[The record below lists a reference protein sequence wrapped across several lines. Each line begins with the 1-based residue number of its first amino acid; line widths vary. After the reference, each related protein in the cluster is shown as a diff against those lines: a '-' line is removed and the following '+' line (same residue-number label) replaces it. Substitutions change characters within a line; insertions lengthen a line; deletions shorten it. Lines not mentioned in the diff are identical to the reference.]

1 MSPEKNNSSTK
12 FPILEMKDV
21 TVELGGKV
29 ILQDVNLVIHEGES
43 VVIIGPSGH
52 GKTVL
57 LKTLSGVY
65 PPVKGR
71 VFVEGEDWQS
81 LESDEK
87 HHLAR
92 KLGMLFQKDAL
103 FDSLTAAENIAF
115 PLKEHTEKTQEEID
129 TIVDELLEVVN
140 LQDAHDKYPHELSG
154 GMQRRLGIA
163 RALALSPKIV
173 FYDDPTAGQDPIRS
187 DAMAERILELKRQY
201 NSTLITVTSDM
212 MRAYQ
217 MADRILMVVGGEVL
231 EAGTPQTIDENPD
244 PRVQQF
250 INGRLEGPVRYI

>member
-1 MSPEKNNSSTK
+1 MKNEIPT
-12 FPILEMKDV
+12 LEMKNV
-21 TVELGGKV
+21 TVELGGK
-29 ILQDVNLVIHEGES
+29 IIFKDVNLVVHENES

-57 LKTLSGVY
+57 LKTLAGVY
-65 PPVKGR
+65 EPIKGH

-81 LESDEK
+81 LESTEK
-87 HHLAR
+87 HRLAQ

-115 PLKEHTEKTQEEID
+115 PLKEHTHKSQKEID
-129 TIVDELLEVVN
+129 KIVDDLLNIVDLKN
-140 LQDAHDKYPHELSG
+140 SHDKLPHELSG

-187 DAMAERILELKRQY
+187 DAMAERILELKKKF
-201 NSTLITVTSDM
+201 NSTLITVTGDM

-217 MADRILMVVGGEVL
+217 IADRIIMVVGGDVF
-231 EAGTPQTIDENPD
+231 EAGTPSTIDKNPD

-250 INGRLEGPVRYI
+250 INGRLEGPIRYT

>member
-1 MSPEKNNSSTK
+1 MSTPT
-12 FPILEMKDV
+12 LEMKNV

-29 ILQDVNLVIHEGES
+29 IFKDVNLVISEGES

-57 LKTLSGVY
+57 LKTLAGVFA
-65 PPVKGR
+65 PKKGQ

-87 HHLAR
+87 HQLAR

-115 PLKEHTEKTQEEID
+115 PLKEHTQKTPEEIEE
-129 TIVDELLEVVN
+129 IVCELLEIVN
-140 LQDAHDKYPHELSG
+140 LEDAHDKLPHELSG

-187 DAMAERILELKRQY
+187 DAMASRILELKNKY
-201 NSTLITVTSDM
+201 NSTMVTVTSDM
-212 MRAYQ
+212 MRATQ
-217 MADRILMVVGGEVL
+217 LADRIIMVVGDEVI
-231 EAGTPQTIDENPD
+231 EAGTPETIQDNPD
-244 PRVQQF
+244 PRIQQF
-250 INGRLEGPVRYI
+250 INGQIQGPITYT